1 MKSEEDLKWITDS
14 RTKVFSSP
22 ILSLDVVHRF
32 AKDGREGDFVTLS
45 NPDAVII
52 LPLIRREDGEE
63 VFIME
68 NQFRHGSENVT
79 REFPAGLIEEGERS
93 EDAAKRELLEE
104 TGMKGKLTMLAQF
117 SPNPAFMNNTHFV
130 YLCTELEKCSEQKLD
145 QNEEI
150 EIVEVPLSSLMKD
163 AFKKPYN
170 NSSTLVALL
179 YYLLYKENLK

>member
-22 ILSLDVVHRF
+22 ILSLDVVRRHS
-32 AKDGREGDFVTLS
+32 KDGREGDFITLS

-68 NQFRHGSENVT
+68 NQFRHGTETVT

-93 EDAAKRELLEE
+93 EEAAKRELLEE
-104 TGMKGKLTMLAQF
+104 TGMTGNLTMIAKF

-130 YLCTELEKCSEQKLD
+130 YLCTELEKCSEQRLD
-145 QNEEI
+145 KNEEI
-150 EIVEVPLSSLMKD
+150 EIVEVPLSSLIKD